1 MMFNVEIGRQR
12 DGVGWFAVVKT
23 TTGGEPY
30 RAPIGST
37 GRIEQESLVSLLG
50 CVAKFALGF
59 FKQAESI
66 ESYVERET
74 LDPDAFKAAMSE
86 DGIWIRK
93 TP

>member
-1 MMFNVEIGRQR
+1 MFNVEIGRQR
-12 DGVGWFAVVKT
+12 DGMGWFAVVKT
-23 TTGGEPY
+23 TTGGSPY
-30 RAPIGST
+30 EMPIGST

-59 FKQAESI
+59 FKQTEAIAEF
-66 ESYVERET
+66 VERET